1 MAQALTTYGAVVFD
15 DPAIHDGGWLCLEGQ
30 APCRIRG
37 TIDVADDR
45 ILLTN
50 VDPVVIRTDGLSARF
65 RGADWG
71 PIRLGDARTSEAWAL
86 KASVLSEMGWA
97 EMSAQERASRMAV
110 AMGRWMRATHT
121 LYPAVVEAH
130 KFGLAHT
137 LRAARPKDVIG
148 MAPAPVL
155 RATEM
160 AYTFG
165 CAAERPPGAERFR
178 RVGTVVPPRYDHA
191 MALLSAP
198 VPENG
203 CAWRIIPKREI
214 PQDNAEIA
222 EWVESRGPLLVQM
235 VVDRIT
241 HPVAHQLLNPAG
253 EATPELGRRL
263 WRTGEEAIA
272 FSTMGEVRIN
282 AAFEADA
289 SVIPAQELPE
299 ALRDLDP
306 ALVRASPSMSLFM
319 TALHK
324 SYMIS
329 DIHFPDKK
337 RGYRKSPA
345 EIFLRA
351 RDMLL
356 CARHAIALHQ
366 AGFGVV
372 WYGSSSISVSVP
384 DDLDEAKETLFAAAT
399 STGLLTAAGTMPPQR
414 RDELLAACCDDNG
427 VLRFVLLE
435 GNAAKV
441 DELDATM
448 FENIMDRLQGPV
460 EAAEDLGEDS

>member
-1 MAQALTTYGAVVFD
+1 MAQALTTYGAIVFD
-15 DPAIHDGGWLCLEGQ
+15 DPTIHDGGWLCLEDGE
-30 APCRIRG
+30 PYRIRG
-37 TIDVADDR
+37 TIDVADDK

-71 PIRLGDARTSEAWAL
+71 PIRLGEPRTPDSWAL
-86 KASVLSEMGWA
+86 KVSVLSEMGWA
-97 EMSAQERASRMAV
+97 ELPAQQRATRLAV
-110 AMGRWMRATHT
+110 LMGRWMHLART
-121 LYPAVVEAH
+121 LHPAVGAAH

-137 LRAARPKDVIG
+137 LRATRQKDVIG
-148 MAPAPVL
+148 KMPAAVM
-155 RATEM
+155 RAVEM
-160 AYTFG
+160 AYTYG

-178 RVGTVVPPRYDHA
+178 RVGTIVPPRYDHA
-191 MALLSAP
+191 MALLSGP

-203 CAWRIIPKREI
+203 CAWKRLAKREI

-235 VVDRIT
+235 VVDRVT

-282 AAFEADA
+282 DAYEADA
-289 SVIPAQELPE
+289 AVVPADEVSPL
-299 ALRDLDP
+299 LRDLDP
-306 ALVRASPSMSLFM
+306 ALVRACPSVSLFM

-324 SYMIS
+324 SFMIS
-329 DIHFPDKK
+329 DVHFADKK
-337 RGYRKSPA
+337 LGFRKSPA
-345 EIFLRA
+345 EVFLRA

-356 CARHAIALHQ
+356 CAQHAIALHQ

-372 WYGSSSISVSVP
+372 WYGSSAISVSVP
-384 DDLDEAKETLFAAAT
+384 DDLDEAKATLFEAAAKT
-399 STGLLTAAGTMPPQR
+399 SLFTAAGTMPKER
-414 RDELLAACCDDNG
+414 RDELVAACGDDNG
-427 VLRFVLLE
+427 VLRYVLLE
-435 GNAAKV
+435 GRSEKV

-448 FENIMDRLQGPV
+448 YENILDRLRGPAD
-460 EAAEDLGEDS
+460 EPGDFR